1 MSIKGICRLLFAL
14 ICAAFSA
21 QPALTAPAPSLVGY
35 WYGLGEPND
44 PGTYYIDWFHADGR
58 FSAEYRK
65 CDKGKVVFKQ
75 TAAGTWK
82 LAKDVLTISVTLS
95 DGKPT
100 RWDQVYT
107 MESLTP
113 TEFQARYQENDFL
126 FIEIRIPTF
135 DFPACYVI
143 F

>member
-1 MSIKGICRLLFAL
+1 VR
-14 ICAAFSA
+14 
-21 QPALTAPAPSLVGY
+21 LTASATPWLDL
-35 WYGLGEPND
+35 YGQFLYSQPD
-44 PGTYYIDWFHADGR
+44 
-58 FSAEYRK
+58 SAVNYQ
-65 CDKGKVVFKQ
+65 Q

-82 LAKDVLTISVTLS
+82 LAKDVLTINVTLS

>member
-1 MSIKGICRLLFAL
+1 MSIKGTCRLLFAL
-14 ICAAFSA
+14 ICAASIA
-21 QPALTAPAPSLVGY
+21 QTSLAAPAPAPSLVGY

-82 LAKDVLTISVTLS
+82 LAKDVLTINVHRDTNSDVRFSGLLRHILTLS
-95 DGKPT
+95 
-100 RWDQVYT
+100 
-107 MESLTP
+107 
-113 TEFQARYQENDFL
+113 
-126 FIEIRIPTF
+126 RIC
-135 DFPACYVI
+135 A
-143 F
+143 